1 MHKIL
6 DYHSKSHRIFATFS
20 CLLGFQVHMVL
31 MMKPVHCGF
40 ANLQAEK
47 IVFCGSFADREKH
60 SSGVVVESCNPESSP
75 IAKQFHDMPRS
86 SMLVYVSLDL
96 ASADS
101 VSDDY
106 MPYMLWQFPT
116 NVTGWI
122 CSTLVTSSLL
132 KVCLLWYLIF
142 PFSSKISVAD
152 LLSGKE
158 IMLHSIQSISNCWS
172 SAELN
177 ATTMSKTCNHRAK
190 FALTDTNWLCS
201 YCFLDWGMVT
211 GCRHRWRWQFCCC
224 SCSCY
229 QVIFG
234 FLTHMWACISWSGI
248 KMSILFQGSWII
260 TWHWLCSMI
269 ALHFWMKWY
278 NMISANVCVVF
289 GDPT

>member
-1 MHKIL
+1 VNSGTADTGWISNQVHGVRRVQNQLIVAAVLQVNSSWKKKKKIMHKIL
-6 DYHSKSHRIFATFS
+6 DYHSKSHRIFATFF
-20 CLLGFQVHMVL
+20 CLLGFRVHMVL

-47 IVFCGSFADREKH
+47 IVFCGSLADREKH
-60 SSGVVVESCNPESSP
+60 SSGVVVESCNTESSP

-132 KVCLLWYLIF
+132 KVCLLRSLIF

-158 IMLHSIQSISNCWS
+158 VMLHSIQSISNC
-172 SAELN
+172 
-177 ATTMSKTCNHRAK
+177 
-190 FALTDTNWLCS
+190 
-201 YCFLDWGMVT
+201 
-211 GCRHRWRWQFCCC
+211 
-224 SCSCY
+224 
-229 QVIFG
+229 
-234 FLTHMWACISWSGI
+234 
-248 KMSILFQGSWII
+248 
-260 TWHWLCSMI
+260 
-269 ALHFWMKWY
+269 
-278 NMISANVCVVF
+278 
-289 GDPT
+289 

>member
-1 MHKIL
+1 VNSGTADTGWISNQVHGVRRVQNQLIVAAVLQVNSSWKKKKKIMHKIL

-60 SSGVVVESCNPESSP
+60 SSGVVVVESCNTESSP

-86 SMLVYVSLDL
+86 SILVYVSLDV

-132 KVCLLWYLIF
+132 KVCLL
-142 PFSSKISVAD
+142 
-152 LLSGKE
+152 
-158 IMLHSIQSISNCWS
+158 
-172 SAELN
+172 
-177 ATTMSKTCNHRAK
+177 
-190 FALTDTNWLCS
+190 
-201 YCFLDWGMVT
+201 
-211 GCRHRWRWQFCCC
+211 
-224 SCSCY
+224 
-229 QVIFG
+229 
-234 FLTHMWACISWSGI
+234 
-248 KMSILFQGSWII
+248 
-260 TWHWLCSMI
+260 
-269 ALHFWMKWY
+269 
-278 NMISANVCVVF
+278 
-289 GDPT
+289 

>member
-1 MHKIL
+1 MNSGTADTGWISNRVHGVRRVQNQLIVAAVLQVNSSCKKKKKKIMHKIL

-132 KVCLLWYLIF
+132 KVCLL
-142 PFSSKISVAD
+142 
-152 LLSGKE
+152 
-158 IMLHSIQSISNCWS
+158 
-172 SAELN
+172 
-177 ATTMSKTCNHRAK
+177 
-190 FALTDTNWLCS
+190 
-201 YCFLDWGMVT
+201 
-211 GCRHRWRWQFCCC
+211 
-224 SCSCY
+224 
-229 QVIFG
+229 
-234 FLTHMWACISWSGI
+234 
-248 KMSILFQGSWII
+248 
-260 TWHWLCSMI
+260 
-269 ALHFWMKWY
+269 
-278 NMISANVCVVF
+278 
-289 GDPT
+289 